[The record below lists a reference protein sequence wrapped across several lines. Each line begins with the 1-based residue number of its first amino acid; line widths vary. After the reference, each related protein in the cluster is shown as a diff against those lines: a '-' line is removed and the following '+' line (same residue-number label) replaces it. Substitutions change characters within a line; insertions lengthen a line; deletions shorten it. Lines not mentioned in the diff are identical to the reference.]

1 MQDLTQKLA
10 ALDLSEEAAQ
20 LDDLKQQSQE
30 LNTARERGHQRMLE
44 IAREIEALRAGR
56 GDGEAAAEALLT
68 GDNVA
73 LAAPQRE
80 ALEQERASIKAGMAT
95 LAERER
101 EINHRRAGII
111 KIVECKSAAAVE
123 CHVADLER
131 RAKAF
136 AIELAQIYGDADAL
150 GHAGCNARA
159 VRLSASLRDGLQ
171 GFRHVD
177 KLIDPEV
184 SVTPDLVRALE
195 ASPARP
201 LLRRHVPST
210 VRII

>member
-20 LDDLKQQSQE
+20 LDDLKQQASE
-30 LNTARERGHQRMLE
+30 LNNARERGHQRMLE

-56 GDGEAAAEALLT
+56 GDGEAAAEALLS
-68 GDNVA
+68 GANVA
-73 LAAPQRE
+73 LASPQE
-80 ALEQERASIKAGMAT
+80 QALEEERQAIKAGMAN
-95 LAERER
+95 LVQRER
-101 EINHRRAGII
+101 EISHKRAGII
-111 KIVECKSAAAVE
+111 DIVDSKSAAAVE

-131 RAKAF
+131 RAKTLAT
-136 AIELAQIYGDADAL
+136 ELAQIYGDADAL

>member
-20 LDDLKQQSQE
+20 LDELKQQASE
-30 LNTARERGHQRMLE
+30 LNNARERGHQRMLE
-44 IAREIEALRAGR
+44 IAREIEALKAGR
-56 GDGEAAAEALLT
+56 GDGEAAAEALIAGT
-68 GDNVA
+68 NVA
-73 LAAPQRE
+73 LASPQQQ
-80 ALEQERASIKAGMAT
+80 ALEEERQAIKAGMAN

-101 EINHRRAGII
+101 EISHKRAGII
-111 KIVECKSAAAVE
+111 DIVDSKSAAAVE

-131 RAKAF
+131 RAKTLAT
-136 AIELAQIYGDADAL
+136 ELAQIYGDADAL
-150 GHAGCNARA
+150 GHAGGNPRA

-177 KLIDPEV
+177 KLVDPEV